1 MINIQLLF
9 PHKRYGQ
16 AAWTTQMK
24 NIKTFLIL
32 ALALLV
38 TILGSAQVR
47 SQTPEP
53 DTDAEVVLISEV
65 EWGPLNPARG
75 DQSPKAGTLW
85 GDRTDSGPSGFLVQ
99 FVNGFSSPPHIHNV
113 TYRGVVI
120 SGLVHNDDPGAENM
134 WLPAGSFW
142 TQPAGEVHITSADDN
157 NNLAY
162 IEIEEGP
169 YLVLPSEEAFDN
181 GERPVNVDESNLV
194 WLDASNI
201 AWIDQTGVTA
211 SADAPKVAFLWGK
224 PQDGQLNGTFVKLP
238 DGFTGE
244 IHSPGSTFRAVVIQG
259 QLSHHLLNN
268 KNLQT
273 LKSGSYFGSSG
284 ETVHQAECKTGQ
296 ECIIYVRGKGT
307 FDVIPR

>member
-1 MINIQLLF
+1 
-9 PHKRYGQ
+9 
-16 AAWTTQMK
+16 MK

-32 ALALLV
+32 ALVVLI
-38 TILGSAQVR
+38 TTLGSTQV
-47 SQTPEP
+47 SSEIAKPN
-53 DTDAEVVLISEV
+53 TDAEIVPKSEV
-65 EWGPLNPARG
+65 EWSPLNPARG
-75 DQSPKAGTLW
+75 DQSPKAATLW

-120 SGLVHNDDPGAENM
+120 SGLIHNDDPGAENM

-169 YLVLPSEEAFDN
+169 YLVLPSEKAFDN
-181 GERPVNVDESNLV
+181 GERPVNVDKSNLV

-201 AWIDQTGVTA
+201 PWIDQTGVPG
-211 SADAPKVAFLWGK
+211 SANGPKLAFLWGK
-224 PQDGQLNGTFVKLP
+224 PQDNRLNGTFVKLP

-244 IHSPGSTFRAVVIQG
+244 IHSHGSTFRAVVIQG
-259 QLSHHLLNN
+259 QLSHYLLNEE
-268 KNLQT
+268 NLKT
-273 LKSGSYFGSSG
+273 LKPGSYFGSSG
-284 ETVHQAECKTGQ
+284 ETVHHSFCKMGE
-296 ECIIYVRGKGT
+296 ECIIYVRAKGK
-307 FDVIPR
+307 FDVISK

>member
-1 MINIQLLF
+1 
-9 PHKRYGQ
+9 
-16 AAWTTQMK
+16 MK

-32 ALALLV
+32 ALALLI
-38 TILGSAQVR
+38 TTLVR
-47 SQTPEP
+47 MQASSQTIKLN
-53 DTDAEVVLISEV
+53 TKAEVVQASEV

-75 DQSPKAGTLW
+75 DQSPKAATLW

-120 SGLVHNDDPGAENM
+120 SGLIHNDDPGAENM

-157 NNLAY
+157 SNLAY

-169 YLVLPSEEAFDN
+169 YLVLPSEKAFDN
-181 GERPVNVDESNLV
+181 GERPVNVDKSNLV

-201 AWIDQTGVTA
+201 AWIDQTEVTG
-211 SADAPKVAFLWGK
+211 SADGPKVAFLWGN
-224 PQDGQLNGTFVKLP
+224 PQDDQLNGTFVKLP
-238 DGFTGE
+238 DGFSGE
-244 IHSPGSTFRAVVIQG
+244 IHSHGSTFRAVLIQG
-259 QLSHHLLNN
+259 QLNHYLLNE
-268 KNLQT
+268 KNLKT
-273 LKSGSYFGSSG
+273 LKPGSYFGSSG
-284 ETVHQAECKTGQ
+284 ETVHQAFCQTGE

-307 FDVIPR
+307 FDVLPR